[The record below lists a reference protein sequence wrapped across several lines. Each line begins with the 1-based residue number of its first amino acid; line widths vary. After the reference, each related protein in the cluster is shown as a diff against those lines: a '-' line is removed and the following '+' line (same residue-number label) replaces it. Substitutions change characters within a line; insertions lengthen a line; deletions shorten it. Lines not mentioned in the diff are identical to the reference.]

1 MHGRAVQSN
10 RRGLSLRVGRSI
22 PPLAKVRERRQASL
36 GGRDRRV
43 QCLAPFAL
51 AKLPA
56 HGADSLVPL
65 LKGRLLK
72 LDRLLQVP
80 DGFVRLLE
88 AALLRVSF
96 PLQVILLVLDA
107 ILLLHESARLL
118 LQLVADVLSLLLLRP
133 HALDRLLQLRILL
146 RQEVQLLSELLPH
159 LLSLLH
165 LHLSVGLES

>member
-1 MHGRAVQSN
+1 M
-10 RRGLSLRVGRSI
+10 
-22 PPLAKVRERRQASL
+22 
-36 GGRDRRV
+36 
-43 QCLAPFAL
+43 
-51 AKLPA
+51 
-56 HGADSLVPL
+56 VPL